1 MTRHDI
7 IFDINYSHYM
17 EKMFCVITSR
27 IDKLISVILMMLGFA
42 VFAPYSGSFI
52 FGAFIAALSAIQ
64 FIYQFGK
71 QSGLAQEQSKKYLE
85 LMTSAEKY
93 DDTELLNRLNELQ
106 KNDCSVWSVFE
117 SAAHKKAAIKL
128 GLEDTSMPLNFTEK
142 FIAFFAGG
150 LPKEQKVT
158 Q

>member
-17 EKMFCVITSR
+17 EKMFCTITSR
-27 IDKLISVILMMLGFA
+27 IDKLISVVLMMLGFA
-42 VFAPYSGSFI
+42 VFAPYSGNFI

-71 QSGLAQEQSKKYLE
+71 QSGMAQEQSKKYLE
-85 LMTSAEKY
+85 LMTEAAKY
-93 DDTELLNRLNELQ
+93 DDAELLKQLNELQ
-106 KNDCSVWSVFE
+106 KNDCPVWSIFD
-117 SAAHKKAAIKL
+117 SAAHKKATIKL
-128 GLEDTSMPLNFTEK
+128 GLDDTSSPLNFFEK
-142 FIAFFAGG
+142 SFAFFAGG
-150 LPKEQKVT
+150 LPKEQKGT